1 MIGPAAGLDESVRG
15 EARVVGEFDGKVAV
29 VTGGSLGI
37 GRAAAR
43 RLAAGG
49 AAVAICGH
57 DAAQVE
63 EAIEE
68 LRGRGVDAD
77 GCKADVRSAAEVDEF
92 VTLAVSR
99 FGGVDVLVCSAGI
112 QRYGTVEETA
122 EELWDE
128 VLGVNLRGIYL
139 AARRCIPELRRR
151 GGGAI
156 VNVASVQSFAAQKG
170 AAAYGASKGGV
181 LALTKAMAIDHAE
194 DGIRVNAVCPG
205 SVDTPMLRGAASLF
219 KGDRTAEDI
228 VNEWGRAHPL
238 GRVATPEEVAEA
250 IAFLASYRAAFVTGA
265 ELKVDG
271 GLLAQIAVR
280 IPEEEE

>member
-1 MIGPAAGLDESVRG
+1 VR
-15 EARVVGEFDGKVAV
+15 VGAEFEGRVAV

-37 GRAAAR
+37 GRAAAE

-49 AAVAICGH
+49 AAVVICGH

-63 EAIEE
+63 QAVEE
-68 LRGRGVDAD
+68 LRSAGLEAD
-77 GCKADVRSAAEVDEF
+77 GRKADVRSAAEVDEL
-92 VTLAVSR
+92 VTLAAQR
-99 FGGVDVLVCSAGI
+99 YGGVDVLVCSAGI
-112 QRYGTVEETA
+112 QRYGSVDETP

-139 AARRCIPELRRR
+139 AARRCVPELRRR

-170 AAAYGASKGGV
+170 AAAYVASKGGV
-181 LALTKAMAIDHAE
+181 LALTKAMALDHAE

-205 SVDTPMLRGAASLF
+205 SVDTPMLRWAASLF
-219 KGDRTAEDI
+219 GGGRSEDDVI
-228 VNEWGRAHPL
+228 RDWGRMHPL
-238 GRVATPEEVAEA
+238 GRVAAPEEVAEA
-250 IAFLASYRAAFVTGA
+250 IAFLASDDAAFVTGA

-271 GLLAQIAVR
+271 GLLAQIPVV
-280 IPEEEE
+280 IPE